1 MERPMKLISA
11 ISVALLLSAS
21 CAMAADDPFANLYTN
36 TLVYTGTD
44 GIVSKVQAS
53 KDGTWS
59 STSTDPKHPTSHG
72 NWARLGGWLCS
83 TNAATPK
90 SRPWCRTA
98 TAHAV
103 GDKWTEARPDK
114 SVAQI
119 ELVAG
124 R

>member
-1 MERPMKLISA
+1 MKLLCGISA
-11 ISVALLLSAS
+11 ALLLSGTIAY
-21 CAMAADDPFANLYTN
+21 AADDPFANLYTN
-36 TLVYTGTD
+36 TLVYTAPDKT
-44 GIVSKVQAS
+44 VSKVLPA

-90 SRPWCRTA
+90 SKPWCRA
-98 TAHAV
+98 AEAHAV
-103 GDKWTEARPDK
+103 GDKWSETRPDK
-114 SVAQI
+114 SVYQI

>member
-1 MERPMKLISA
+1 MNLLSKISA
-11 ISVALLLSAS
+11 ALLLSTAV
-21 CAMAADDPFANLYTN
+21 AYAADDPFANLYTN
-36 TLVYTGTD
+36 TLVYTAPDKT
-44 GIVSKVQAS
+44 VSKVLPA

-59 STSTDPKHPTSHG
+59 STSTDPKNPTSHG

-90 SRPWCRTA
+90 NKPWCRA
-98 TAHAV
+98 AVAHAV
-103 GDKWTEARPDK
+103 GDKWTETRPDK
-114 SVAQI
+114 SVYQI

>member
-1 MERPMKLISA
+1 MNLLSKISL
-11 ISVALLLSAS
+11 ALLLSTA
-21 CAMAADDPFANLYTN
+21 CAYAADDPFASLYTN
-36 TLVYTGTD
+36 TLVYTSSSDQT
-44 GIVSKVQAS
+44 VSKVHPE

-83 TNAATPK
+83 TNAETPK
-90 SRPWCRTA
+90 SRPWCRAA

-103 GDKWTEARPDK
+103 GDKWTETRPDK
-114 SVAQI
+114 SVYQI